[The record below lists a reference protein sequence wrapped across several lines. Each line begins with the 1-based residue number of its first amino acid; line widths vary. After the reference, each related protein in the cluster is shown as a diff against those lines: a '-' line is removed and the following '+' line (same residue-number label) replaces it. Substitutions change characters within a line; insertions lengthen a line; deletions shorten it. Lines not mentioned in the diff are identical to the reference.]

1 MWFQWF
7 CQEWCNLFVHSLV
20 VPRDFRIL
28 GCNVSILIYESC
40 FDCIDNMTLLVYISC
55 NGLLCVKYARLY
67 VFSEPY
73 FRYTERSRFCPDT
86 AKYKSKKTPVLAYIR
101 SGTINKTRQYQ
112 TFSLTSCTWQ
122 FDLSTKYYHRLINL
136 PWRFCFELQIRK
148 ADLNKMSFLYI
159 FDVSV
164 AL

>member
-1 MWFQWF
+1 
-7 CQEWCNLFVHSLV
+7 
-20 VPRDFRIL
+20 
-28 GCNVSILIYESC
+28 
-40 FDCIDNMTLLVYISC
+40 MTLLVYISC

-86 AKYKSKKTPVLAYIR
+86 AKYRSKKTPVLAYIR

-136 PWRFCFELQIRK
+136 PWRFCFELQIRLIWIRCLFCIFSMYLSHYNLQKPIVISLIWYVK
-148 ADLNKMSFLYI
+148 ANELWLQQFCQGR
-159 FDVSV
+159 
-164 AL
+164 